1 MQGPYVIQLKDSKTR
16 NSLRV

>member
-1 MQGPYVIQLKDSKTR
+1 MQDPYVIQLKDSKTR